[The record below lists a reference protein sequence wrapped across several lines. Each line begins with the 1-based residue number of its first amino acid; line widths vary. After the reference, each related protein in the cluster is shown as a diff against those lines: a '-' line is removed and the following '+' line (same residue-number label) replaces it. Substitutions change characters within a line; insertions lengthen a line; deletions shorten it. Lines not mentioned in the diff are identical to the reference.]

1 MGAVGVSA
9 GHPAQST
16 QAHFSLV
23 DEVGGAPLFFL
34 GGMVHWGHP
43 SLRPGLLL
51 APKSLATLVQS
62 PLLTWL
68 SPNATQA
75 RPPFFP
81 TRMLG

>member
-34 GGMVHWGHP
+34 GGMVTLGP
-43 SLRPGLLL
+43 SLSQAGTPVGPKVLGDSRPVSTLDL
-51 APKSLATLVQS
+51 ALP
-62 PLLTWL
+62 
-68 SPNATQA
+68 
-75 RPPFFP
+75 
-81 TRMLG
+81 